1 MPALVCKGGPVTR
14 QVETDSRATT
24 GRGALPL
31 ALSGVV
37 GIGVLLGPAPA
48 AAAAGPWAPLGLL
61 IALLA
66 AVCASSAVAH
76 QSRAHHGPGAT
87 YACVRERM
95 GLLPAR
101 IGASAHLAAQV
112 AAIAAIAR
120 VIGEFFLPSAS
131 ALVSGAA
138 ILLVVL
144 SATTGLRIR
153 GAAAW
158 LWVAL
163 SLAVIVLVVAIC
175 FAIDP
180 VGGLP
185 AHVDPGASNESAVGI
200 IGAGGVLFLAFTGF
214 ERLAAPT
221 EDGDRAPW
229 AVTRRATTIS
239 LVVVTVL
246 LAAMT
251 AALTYQLGWERLALS
266 PMPIRDVLTAAAAAD
281 LVPLVCVGAAVAL
294 LPVLLGAL
302 ESLRS
307 TGLGMV
313 RDGELPRV
321 LGRTGPA
328 GTPYLLDLIAG
339 VAAVIVSQLIDP
351 IALMSFAAC
360 ALLLHYALAN
370 AGARLLLSDGPTWPM
385 RGACL
390 GMGLSV
396 VLAMS
401 MPVSAMLT
409 TLGVVVVGPLLAGI
423 VSRRWK

>member
-1 MPALVCKGGPVTR
+1 MTR
-14 QVETDSRATT
+14 QVETDSRLTT
-24 GRGALPL
+24 GRDALPL
-31 ALSGVV
+31 ALSGMV
-37 GIGVLLGPAPA
+37 GIGVLLGPGPA
-48 AAAAGPWAPLGLL
+48 AAAAGPWALLGVLV
-61 IALLA
+61 ALLT
-66 AVCASSAVAH
+66 AVCAASATAYQSSTY
-76 QSRAHHGPGAT
+76 RGPGAA

-95 GLLPAR
+95 GVLPAR
-101 IGASAHLAAQV
+101 VGASAHLAAQV
-112 AAIAAIAR
+112 AAMAAIAR

-131 ALVSGAA
+131 ALVAGAV

-144 SATTGLRIR
+144 STTAGLRIR
-153 GAAAW
+153 GVAAW
-158 LWVAL
+158 LWFAL
-163 SLAVIVLVVAIC
+163 SVAVIVLVLAIC
-175 FAIDP
+175 FAIAP
-180 VGGLP
+180 VGGPP
-185 AHVDPGASNESAVGI
+185 AHVDPGASADSAVGI

-214 ERLAAPT
+214 ERLAAPA

-229 AVTRRATTIS
+229 ASIRDATKIS
-239 LVVVTVL
+239 LLAVAVL
-246 LAAMT
+246 LVLMI

-302 ESLRS
+302 ESARS
-307 TGLGMV
+307 TGLALV

-321 LGRTGPA
+321 LGRTGPS
-328 GTPYLLDLIAG
+328 GTPHLLDLIAG

-360 ALLLHYALAN
+360 ALLLHYAFAN
-370 AGARLLLSDGPTWPM
+370 AGARLLLSDGPAWPM

-401 MPVSAMLT
+401 MPISAMLT
-409 TLGVVVVGPLLAGI
+409 TLGVVVVGPLLAGV

>member
-1 MPALVCKGGPVTR
+1 M
-14 QVETDSRATT
+14 TT
-24 GRGALPL
+24 GRDAVPL
-31 ALSGVV
+31 ALSGM
-37 GIGVLLGPAPA
+37 IGVGVLVGPAPA
-48 AAAAGPWAPLGLL
+48 AAAAGPWALLGLL
-61 IALLA
+61 VALLA
-66 AVCASSAVAH
+66 AVCAASATAFQGSSY
-76 QSRAHHGPGAT
+76 RGPGAV
-87 YACVRERM
+87 YECVRERM

-101 IGASAHLAAQV
+101 VGASAHIAARV
-112 AAIAAIAR
+112 AAMAALAR
-120 VIGEFFLPSAS
+120 VIGEFFLPGAS
-131 ALVSGAA
+131 ALVAGAA

-144 SATTGLRIR
+144 SATAGLRIR

-163 SLAVIVLVVAIC
+163 SLAVIALVVAIC

-180 VGGLP
+180 VGGPP
-185 AHVDPGASNESAVGI
+185 AHVDPGASPDSAVGI

-214 ERLAAPT
+214 ERLTAPAH
-221 EDGDRAPW
+221 GDRAPW
-229 AVTRRATTIS
+229 RSIRRAGALS
-239 LVVVTVL
+239 LVVTAVL
-246 LAAMT
+246 SGVMIVALAH
-251 AALTYQLGWERLALS
+251 QLGWSRLALS

-281 LVPLVCVGAAVAL
+281 LVPLVSVGAAVAL

-302 ESLRS
+302 ESARS
-307 TGLGMV
+307 TGLALV
-313 RDGELPRV
+313 RDGELPRA
-321 LGRTGPA
+321 LERTGPF
-328 GTPYLLDLIAG
+328 GNPYILDLIAG
-339 VAAVIVSQLIDP
+339 IAAVIVSQLFSP
-351 IALMSFAAC
+351 VALMSFAAC

-409 TLGVVVVGPLLAGI
+409 TLGVVVVGPLLAGS